1 MDEPDAQE
9 RSAIFEIRV
18 PPELEAGA
26 YSNFLSVWHSPSEFT
41 LDFAVTQPTELVDA
55 NDPKSPVRVPCRI
68 VARVK
73 IPPRLIFNILQSL
86 NENMTKYEA
95 AFGEIVVQNTEGK
108 QQR

>member
-1 MDEPDAQE
+1 MDEPDSQQ

-26 YSNFLSVWHSPSEFT
+26 YSNFLSVWHSPTEFT
-41 LDFAVTQPTELVDA
+41 LDFAVTQPAELVDA
-55 NDPKSPVRVPCRI
+55 NDPNSSVRVPCRV

-73 IPPRLIFNILQSL
+73 IPPRLIFSILQSL

-95 AFGEIVVQNTEGK
+95 AFGEIVVQSTEGK
-108 QQR
+108 QPR